1 MKRLSNIILVVW
13 VIVAVVIFLLVS
25 YYAGKRSTSDDGI
38 EYRLYHDGTASVV
51 GYSGTSADVAIP
63 ETYEDHTVTEIDSF
77 MGNAAFIKRIEIPAT
92 VTEIGNSVF
101 NDCTAL
107 IEIVVDEKNQKYS
120 SELGDLFNKEGDILI
135 RYAIGKEYPS
145 YQVPDGIVTIGM
157 NAFSYS
163 PYLRSVIISDSVE
176 EIEEDAFSDCARLDS
191 VELGNSVKNIES
203 NAFCRSYFI
212 TEFSV
217 DKENPDFC
225 SIDGNL
231 YSKDESAL
239 AFYAVGKSAEG
250 FVIPD
255 TVAVIGGYAFAFA
268 DSLLEVTIP
277 EGVERIED
285 RAFYCCDR
293 LLEIRIP
300 STVKYIGRE
309 ALQARGLTS
318 AVFTDVV
325 GWRTKDW
332 PDDEV
337 IIYISEEDLKNPSIA
352 AKYLTNDYTYYSW
365 TKE

>member
-1 MKRLSNIILVVW
+1 M
-13 VIVAVVIFLLVS
+13 
-25 YYAGKRSTSDDGI
+25 
-38 EYRLYHDGTASVV
+38 
-51 GYSGTSADVAIP
+51 
-63 ETYEDHTVTEIDSF
+63 
-77 MGNAAFIKRIEIPAT
+77 
-92 VTEIGNSVF
+92 
-101 NDCTAL
+101 
-107 IEIVVDEKNQKYS
+107 
-120 SELGDLFNKEGDILI
+120 
-135 RYAIGKEYPS
+135 
-145 YQVPDGIVTIGM
+145 
-157 NAFSYS
+157 
-163 PYLRSVIISDSVE
+163 LRSEIKLINGAPTLLIDGKAKVPMAYTTYFEERSCCSDFAKAGYKIFFVNASFTILPINSYATGFSPFRVG
-176 EIEEDAFSDCARLDS
+176 IFED
-191 VELGNSVKNIES
+191 N
-203 NAFCRSYFI
+203 
-212 TEFSV
+212 
-217 DKENPDFC
+217 ENPDFC

-231 YSKDESAL
+231 YSKDESTL

-285 RAFYCCDR
+285 WAFYCCDR

-309 ALQARGLTS
+309 ALQTRGLTS